1 MYVFVG
7 TFVAGVVLIK
17 LIDMKRPSLVWVVPL
32 PRQRVLNWVIM
43 EK

>member
-1 MYVFVG
+1 MYGFVG

-17 LIDMKRPSLVWVVPL
+17 LIDMGRFSLVWVAPL